1 MTKKLKIVTKE
12 HNAEDFKN
20 VLLVK
25 KRKINKF
32 LKLGNDYGDDL
43 PEFIFYSDK
52 HIDDGD
58 YDFEINDMKFT
69 NSFVRKNAVDKHG
82 ISMYI
87 CGRYSVFLETIK
99 NNDIVIN
106 S

>member
-1 MTKKLKIVTKE
+1 MTKRLKIITKD

-20 VLLVK
+20 ALLAK
-25 KRKINKF
+25 KRKLNKF
-32 LKLGNDYGDDL
+32 LKLDNDYGDDL
-43 PEFIFYSDK
+43 PEFIFYSEK
-52 HIDDGD
+52 HIDDSN
-58 YDFEINDMKFT
+58 YDFEIEEMKFS
-69 NSFVRKNAVDKHG
+69 NSFVRKHGVDKHG

-87 CGRYSVFLETIK
+87 CSRYSVFLETLK

>member
-1 MTKKLKIVTKE
+1 MTKKIKFTTKD
-12 HNAEDFKN
+12 HNAEDVKN
-20 VLLVK
+20 AFLGK
-25 KRKINKF
+25 KRKLNKF
-32 LKLGNDYGDDL
+32 LKLDNDYGDDL
-43 PEFIFYSDK
+43 PVFIFYSDK

-58 YDFEINDMKFT
+58 YDFEINNMKFT

-87 CGRYSVFLETIK
+87 CSRYSVFLETIK

>member
-1 MTKKLKIVTKE
+1 MAKKLKIITKD

-20 VLLVK
+20 ALLAK
-25 KRKINKF
+25 KRKLNKF
-32 LKLGNDYGDDL
+32 LKLDNDYGDDL

-58 YDFEINDMKFT
+58 YNFEINDMIFT
-69 NSFVRKNAVDKHG
+69 NSFVRKNAVDKHD

-87 CGRYSVFLETIK
+87 CSRYSVFLETIK

>member
-1 MTKKLKIVTKE
+1 MVKRLKIITKD

-20 VLLVK
+20 ALLAK
-25 KRKINKF
+25 KRKLNKF
-32 LKLGNDYGDDL
+32 LKLDNDYGDDL
-43 PEFIFYSDK
+43 PEFIFYSNK

-58 YDFEINDMKFT
+58 YNFEINDMIFT

-87 CGRYSVFLETIK
+87 CSRYSVFLETIK
-99 NNDIVIN
+99 NNDITI
-106 S
+106 